1 MQALWIPCFIAG
13 LALRILLRSSAVIAV
28 DMGVPVAA
36 ILVDA
41 SAALAVAAIVIV
53 AVIWTAVFSVISG
66 RVCLAGCLYKP
77 MIALLCLLIPVIAF
91 RC

>member
-1 MQALWIPCFIAG
+1 LHALWISCLIAG
-13 LALRILLRSSAVIAV
+13 LALRILLRSSTAIAV
-28 DMGVPVAA
+28 DIGVPVAA

-53 AVIWTAVFSVISG
+53 AVILAAAFSAVAG
-66 RVCLAGCLYKP
+66 RVCLAGRLYKP
-77 MIALLCLLIPVIAF
+77 VIALLCLLISVITL